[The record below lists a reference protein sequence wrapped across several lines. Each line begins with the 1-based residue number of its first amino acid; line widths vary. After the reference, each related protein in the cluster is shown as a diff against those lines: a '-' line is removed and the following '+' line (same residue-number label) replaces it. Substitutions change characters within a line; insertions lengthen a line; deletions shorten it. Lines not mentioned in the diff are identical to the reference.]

1 MAKQRWK
8 RTLSLILSAAMI
20 WGMSGMPAF
29 AEEPTAPVVES
40 EVPPVS
46 DSVPQPEEKVCT
58 CASQVEG
65 EGAHTNPECPFYK
78 EPQPEEK
85 VCACDPKVEGE
96 CEHTNSECPFYKKD
110 EVPTE
115 NEETKAFIE
124 KLPSLE
130 EYHQWQPTLE
140 PSPEDEGYQAA
151 YDAAVAA
158 HCKEV
163 EEQVKAAREAYD
175 LMTEEQK
182 AAFDPALTAK
192 LTTWETKLSQPVT
205 DMEGRLS
212 GLPSVEEFQNWKP
225 TLTIPETDPSYQAAY
240 NEAVAAHRKEVEDQ
254 VKVVREAYDALSEAE
269 RAVLD
274 PALVEKLTTLEGI
287 SPPVMAA
294 YNNETEFDISK
305 DSLTLT
311 EESGG
316 CPGHIV
322 TGKTSENKID
332 VQSGTHTITL
342 RDVDISMNNLINK
355 SAMDVK
361 SGANVTLILKG
372 KNNLKSDTNHPAIW
386 VPSGASL
393 TIQGQGSL
401 VADAK
406 EATSSNGA
414 AGIGGGHN
422 ASCGNITIES
432 GIVEAYGGGGG
443 AGIGGGYNVGSGT
456 QGGNI
461 TINGGWVKAYGGQT
475 GLSTGAGI
483 GGGENASF
491 NGTITINGGVVYAK
505 GGGDNADSIGA
516 GGRGIGNPSDHGI
529 FSTGTDGDAVI
540 VAPDG
545 IGDKSGHASWQA
557 IFCGPGEADSASPNG
572 DGSVSLNNNTFQVLG
587 EVTPDYNISVASG
600 TTLNVNANDNHQPA
614 KLIMKDGTAITNN
627 GGIQVMDTSVL
638 ELHNHKDCG
647 GSGTITVVD
656 AARVRVDL
664 TEDMISLPQGSYPY
678 TGSAIEPI
686 PTVKLDKL
694 WTRDRTYSK
703 DTDYTV
709 SYENNVNVG
718 TARVEVTPK
727 DGSLLLGSD
736 AVIKNFTITAG
747 YYTVTVSA
755 KCSIMEGCNDLL
767 SHLPIHKTKPADI
780 TGKLEWYSD
789 KDCTKPLTNDF
800 VQDKKSGDTVLA
812 YWKFTPDDS
821 TNYPSK
827 TGTTTLQI
835 VAYQVHEASIWN
847 DKNTNITEQAIQKAY
862 GEGPFNVNAM
872 IDIGSGGTPEAPK
885 SQVTWKSSDPDVAT
899 VARNSG
905 TFDEQAKVTIKGVGT
920 TTITAT
926 IAKYVEYGENGQPDI
941 ANSYSEVQATF
952 TLKVTEKE
960 IYVDTVIATN
970 RPYSGRPGSSSGG
983 SSTYDPQAKDP
994 DRVQVSLEARK
1005 LLDGKTPGKQE
1016 FTFTL
1021 TDEKGKV
1028 VRTAENKG
1036 GKIVFDSLAL
1046 LPGTYRYTMEEV
1058 NGSGGSAFGYDDTV
1072 YEAEIFVYT
1081 SGGKYTAMVSYYQD
1095 GKELDELPTFRNTT
1109 APAAPGT
1116 DKENPIT
1123 GGGPAFPAALTAMV
1137 SLGAIAFLWRKR
1149 S

>member
-372 KNNLKSDTNHPAIW
+372 KNNLKSYTNHPRL
-386 VPSGASL
+386 SGC
-393 TIQGQGSL
+393 
-401 VADAK
+401 
-406 EATSSNGA
+406 
-414 AGIGGGHN
+414 H
-422 ASCGNITIES
+422 
-432 GIVEAYGGGGG
+432 
-443 AGIGGGYNVGSGT
+443 
-456 QGGNI
+456 
-461 TINGGWVKAYGGQT
+461 
-475 GLSTGAGI
+475 
-483 GGGENASF
+483 
-491 NGTITINGGVVYAK
+491 
-505 GGGDNADSIGA
+505 
-516 GGRGIGNPSDHGI
+516 
-529 FSTGTDGDAVI
+529 
-540 VAPDG
+540 
-545 IGDKSGHASWQA
+545 
-557 IFCGPGEADSASPNG
+557 
-572 DGSVSLNNNTFQVLG
+572 
-587 EVTPDYNISVASG
+587 
-600 TTLNVNANDNHQPA
+600 
-614 KLIMKDGTAITNN
+614 
-627 GGIQVMDTSVL
+627 L
-638 ELHNHKDCG
+638 EH
-647 GSGTITVVD
+647 
-656 AARVRVDL
+656 
-664 TEDMISLPQGSYPY
+664 P
-678 TGSAIEPI
+678 
-686 PTVKLDKL
+686 
-694 WTRDRTYSK
+694 
-703 DTDYTV
+703 
-709 SYENNVNVG
+709 
-718 TARVEVTPK
+718 
-727 DGSLLLGSD
+727 
-736 AVIKNFTITAG
+736 
-747 YYTVTVSA
+747 
-755 KCSIMEGCNDLL
+755 LL
-767 SHLPIHKTKPADI
+767 SR
-780 TGKLEWYSD
+780 
-789 KDCTKPLTNDF
+789 
-800 VQDKKSGDTVLA
+800 
-812 YWKFTPDDS
+812 
-821 TNYPSK
+821 
-827 TGTTTLQI
+827 
-835 VAYQVHEASIWN
+835 
-847 DKNTNITEQAIQKAY
+847 
-862 GEGPFNVNAM
+862 
-872 IDIGSGGTPEAPK
+872 
-885 SQVTWKSSDPDVAT
+885 
-899 VARNSG
+899 AR
-905 TFDEQAKVTIKGVGT
+905 
-920 TTITAT
+920 
-926 IAKYVEYGENGQPDI
+926 
-941 ANSYSEVQATF
+941 
-952 TLKVTEKE
+952 
-960 IYVDTVIATN
+960 
-970 RPYSGRPGSSSGG
+970 
-983 SSTYDPQAKDP
+983 
-994 DRVQVSLEARK
+994 
-1005 LLDGKTPGKQE
+1005 
-1016 FTFTL
+1016 
-1021 TDEKGKV
+1021 
-1028 VRTAENKG
+1028 
-1036 GKIVFDSLAL
+1036 
-1046 LPGTYRYTMEEV
+1046 
-1058 NGSGGSAFGYDDTV
+1058 
-1072 YEAEIFVYT
+1072 
-1081 SGGKYTAMVSYYQD
+1081 
-1095 GKELDELPTFRNTT
+1095 
-1109 APAAPGT
+1109 AA
-1116 DKENPIT
+1116 
-1123 GGGPAFPAALTAMV
+1123 
-1137 SLGAIAFLWRKR
+1137 
-1149 S
+1149 